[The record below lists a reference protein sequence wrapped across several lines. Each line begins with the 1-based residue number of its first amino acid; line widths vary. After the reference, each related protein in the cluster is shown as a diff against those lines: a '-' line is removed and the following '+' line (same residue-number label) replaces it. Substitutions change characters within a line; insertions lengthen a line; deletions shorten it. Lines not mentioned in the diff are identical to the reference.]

1 MSSYTSAN
9 ANNASAN
16 NASVKKSFCKVC
28 CDAGKTE
35 LEYTNHCVK
44 NNTGKVICP
53 ILLSQLCRY
62 CSKKGHTVSYCPVMA
77 KNKKRESYLLD
88 LEKEKSVKSVKNDK
102 KSTLKNKFQVL
113 DSDSEEEEEVL
124 EEEEQDEV
132 EIISEYKITYA
143 SVCAAVPKVV
153 KVVPADVPAVVPS
166 PVVKSCSTSSGI
178 KPMLVNG
185 QRAWADYSSDEDED
199 EDDEE

>member
-1 MSSYTSAN
+1 MSSTAIAN
-9 ANNASAN
+9 IANNASA
-16 NASVKKSFCKVC
+16 KKSFCKVC
-28 CDAGKTE
+28 CDAGKSE
-35 LEYTNHCVK
+35 LEYTNHIVK

-77 KNKKRESYLLD
+77 KNKKREMYLD
-88 LEKEKSVKSVKNDK
+88 LEKEKNVKSVKKDVK
-102 KSTLKNKFQVL
+102 KSTLKNKFQVFE
-113 DSDSEEEEEVL
+113 SDSEEEDEQ
-124 EEEEQDEV
+124 EEEDEV

-143 SVCAAVPKVV
+143 SVCAAVKSPIV
-153 KVVPADVPAVVPS
+153 KVSVPSPS
-166 PVVKSCSTSSGI
+166 PVVIKSCSTSSGI

-199 EDDEE
+199 EDE

>member
-9 ANNASAN
+9 AN

-62 CSKKGHTVSYCPVMA
+62 CSMKGHTVSYCPVMA

-113 DSDSEEEEEVL
+113 DSDSEEEEE
-124 EEEEQDEV
+124 EEEEV

-153 KVVPADVPAVVPS
+153 KVVPADVVPSPALPS

-185 QRAWADYSSDEDED
+185 QRAWADYSSDEDE